1 MDPTLLHFYAQ
12 WFNTAKFFQIWLTVA
27 GYDAYFFYYVCDFGQ
42 SETEKYFVMVV
53 KGLNQFV

>member
-1 MDPTLLHFYAQ
+1 MDPTLLHFYVR
-12 WFNTAKFFQIWLTVA
+12 WFDMANFFQIWLTVA
-27 GYDAYFFYYVCDFGQ
+27 DYDEYFFYYVPDFGQ